1 MYRKCDLS
9 DEMEIANVCKEIR
22 TEVGHPTVLGQ

>member
-9 DEMEIANVCKEIR
+9 DEKEIANVCENIR
-22 TEVGHPTVLGQ
+22 NEEGHPTVLGQ